1 MTTKTRP
8 AHTESTTSYHE
19 VAIDSTGHENVTNY
33 DYSWQCGLDEIRYE
47 DAKQLPNG
55 RWPWKECSHI
65 RNDFYNPVAGRA
77 SWGYEFTDKRSW
89 EIQAALIISNM
100 GKLRC
105 PKRAWDPRVLQGC
118 LDQLDL
124 NSTENVLLYS
134 GILQAVPLVGSAFK
148 LTSILNRAA
157 RNLSKSFR
165 KKPFTTVV
173 KSLISA
179 DFIDRFVI
187 SPTIDDARRFMD
199 ATNYV
204 LRVLETAKERNA
216 HQFALSSSLTTIDES
231 DKWTDRRNIG
241 PGPYWKTEGQY
252 RIGTEHKAFML
263 LEAEYDMRA
272 VDPLK
277 VWSRRV
283 GLTRPLDSVWD
294 LVPFSFV
301 IDYFTRAGDFIS
313 HLSDEMSKSDGL
325 KGRITRIVD
334 CWGSVKNF
342 GKWTERGL
350 GATGSYI
357 SSWQWPYIK
366 SYHVNEQPLEA
377 VRETST
383 FSRFRVTPVWQYIAE
398 LQRKVD
404 DYLTINLD
412 LSSTRKRTI
421 AELIIQA
428 KL

>member
-1 MTTKTRP
+1 V
-8 AHTESTTSYHE
+8 E
-19 VAIDSTGHENVTNY
+19 VDSDGYEYVTNNDWSY
-33 DYSWQCGLDEIRYE
+33 TCGLDEIRYE
-47 DAKQLPNG
+47 DGRRLPDG

-65 RNDFYNPVAGRA
+65 RDDYYQPVAGRA
-77 SWGYEFTDKRSW
+77 SWGYEFHDKRIW
-89 EIQAALIISNM
+89 DINAALIITNM

-105 PKRAWDPRVLQGC
+105 PKRPWDPSVLQGC
-118 LDQLDL
+118 LNQLDL
-124 NSTENVLLYS
+124 NSSENVLLYS
-134 GILQAVPLVGSAFK
+134 GILQAVPLVGSALK

-187 SPTIDDARRFMD
+187 SPMIDDARRFAD

-204 LRVLETAKERNA
+204 LRVLETARERNA
-216 HQFALSSSLTTIDES
+216 HQFALDSSLTTIDEE
-231 DKWTDRRNIG
+231 DRWTDQRNIG

-252 RIGTEHKAFML
+252 QIGTEHKAFML
-263 LEAEYDMRA
+263 LEAEYDMKA

-277 VWSRRV
+277 VWSRRI
-283 GLTRPLDSVWD
+283 GLTRPLDSMWD

-301 IDYFTRAGDFIS
+301 IDYFTRAGDFIG
-313 HLSDEMSKSDGL
+313 HLSDEMSGSDGL
-325 KGRITRIVD
+325 KGRITRIID

-342 GKWTERGL
+342 GRWQERGL
-350 GATGSYI
+350 GAVGSYI
-357 SSWQWPYIK
+357 SSWQWPYIR
-366 SYHVNEQPLEA
+366 SYYVNEEPMTA
-377 VRETST
+377 VRETSSY
-383 FSRFRVTPVWQYIAE
+383 SRFRVTPIWRYIHE
-398 LQRKVD
+398 LQQKVD
-404 DYLTINLD
+404 DYLSINLD

-421 AELIIQA
+421 AELVIQA